1 MNFPVLCSMR
11 HQPNLAGA
19 NTGSHLK
26 EDQKLNVQLAP
37 RKWVDTHYRE
47 APSGVIHGGIRGL
60 LKAKDRTRK
69 CEI

>member
-26 EDQKLNVQLAP
+26 K
-37 RKWVDTHYRE
+37 
-47 APSGVIHGGIRGL
+47 IRNLMSSLRRGNG
-60 LKAKDRTRK
+60 
-69 CEI
+69 